1 MSRFK
6 INGVY
11 ERYITNLLR
20 MNLDKYILPSQHNK
34 YNLLRNERRDR
45 DIFFFINI

>member
-11 ERYITNLLR
+11 ERYIANLLG
-20 MNLDKYILPSQHNK
+20 MNLDKYILHSQHNK
-34 YNLLRNERRDR
+34 YNLLRNERRYR
-45 DIFFFINI
+45 DIFLFI